1 MALSQSSREAVVGA
15 SVDNVIFQPTAE
27 VLPRKILVIG
37 TYDEATYTT
46 VTENVP
52 QLATSPEDVGS
63 KTGFG
68 FMLHRLVKQAYA
80 GSNGIELWWVAQPED
95 GAAVVATGTITYV
108 GTITEAGTIYLYVAG
123 IAVPVTVATGDDAT
137 AIATATVAAITA
149 NDDLP
154 VTATS
159 ALGVVTV
166 TSKAKGPWGNSI
178 SLTFNWGFQEEFP
191 AGLTSATVVD
201 MASGAGIPDID
212 DALNG
217 LGTGDD
223 ANEDHFTDVVHGYL
237 QDSATLN
244 KVSVYNGV
252 GDTFSGLYSKT
263 VARPFRSLVGDV
275 AAGSSGLSNLVS
287 LGDGRK
293 TDRTNGVIAVPGS
306 PNHPAEVAALA
317 IGIMANI
324 NNNRAEQNYIGQI
337 LTGVIPGAVADRW
350 TSLYD
355 NRDTAVKAGASPTTI
370 DGGAVIMSSTMS
382 FYHPDSVPASSNGY
396 ANMRNISIVQ
406 NMLFNVQANFSS
418 ENWQGVSLVSDTARV
433 TNIVDRQKARDLE
446 AVKDDLIALAN
457 SFEQKAWIYTAAYT
471 IENISVQ
478 IRTLNNGFDAIM
490 PVILSISG
498 EILDT
503 TIEFDTSIA
512 VLL

>member
-1 MALSQSSREAVVGA
+1 MALSQSSRAAAVGA
-15 SVDNVIFQPTAE
+15 GVDNVVFQPTAE

-37 TYDEATYTT
+37 TYDETTYTT

-52 QLATSPEDVGS
+52 QLATSPEDIGS

-68 FMLHRLVKQAYA
+68 FMLHRLAKQAYA
-80 GSNGIELWWVAQPED
+80 GSNGVELWWVAQPED
-95 GAAVVATGTITYV
+95 GAGVAATGTITYV
-108 GTITEAGTIYLYVAG
+108 GSATEAGTIYLYVAG
-123 IAVPVTVATGDDAT
+123 IAVPVTVASADDQT
-137 AIATATVAAITA
+137 AMATATAAAINADT
-149 NDDLP
+149 DLP
-154 VTATS
+154 ATATS

-166 TSKAKGPWGNSI
+166 TSKALGPWGNSI
-178 SLTFNWGFQEEFP
+178 SLTFNWGFQEAFP
-191 AGLTSATVVD
+191 AGLTSAAVVD
-201 MASGAGIPDID
+201 MASGAGLPDID
-212 DALNG
+212 DALDG

-223 ANEDHFTDVVHGYL
+223 ANEDHFTEVMHGYL
-237 QDSATLN
+237 QDAATLN

-252 GDTFSGLYSKT
+252 GDAFTGLYTKT
-263 VARPFRSLVGDV
+263 VARPFRCMVGDV
-275 AAGSSGLSNLVS
+275 AAGSSGLSTLVS

-317 IGIMANI
+317 IGTMARL
-324 NNNRAEQNYIGQI
+324 NNKRAEQNYIGQV
-337 LTGVIPGAVADRW
+337 LTSVIPGAVADRW
-350 TSLYD
+350 TSAYD
-355 NRDTAVKAGASPTTI
+355 SRDTAVKAGVSPTTVN
-370 DGGAVIMSSTMS
+370 GGAVYMSSTMS

-406 NMLFNVQANFSS
+406 NMLFNVKANFSS
-418 ENWQGVSLVSDTARV
+418 DNWQGVSLVSDTAKV

-446 AVKDDLIALAN
+446 AVKDDLIALAR
-457 SFEQKAWIYTAAYT
+457 SFEGKAWIYTADYT
-471 IENISVQ
+471 IENLTVQ
-478 IRTLNNGFDAIM
+478 IRTLNNGFDAVM